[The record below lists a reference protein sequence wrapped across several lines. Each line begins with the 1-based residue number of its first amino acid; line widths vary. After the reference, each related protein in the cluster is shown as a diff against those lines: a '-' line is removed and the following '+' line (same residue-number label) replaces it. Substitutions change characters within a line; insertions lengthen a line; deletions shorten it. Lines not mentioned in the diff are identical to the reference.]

1 VEVRIDGVERSRNT
15 SGMKLGHFDLNLLVA
30 LDALLDTRSVSRASE
45 RLHIGASA
53 TSSAL
58 GRLRDYF
65 GDPLLMQIGRRMELT
80 PLGESLVQ
88 PVREILL
95 SVQSTVVARLEF
107 DPAQTKRNFV
117 ILASDYLT
125 TVLLV
130 GVVQRL
136 QREAPGITLHIANMT
151 DDVPERLE
159 RAEVDFV
166 IYPSV
171 SVKPEHPSQPLFE
184 ETFSCV
190 VWDGNTQFGKTLDL
204 DQYRNASHIGATFG
218 NSRSASFESFMLA
231 NLGVSRRIEVTTNN
245 FNTLPQLVV
254 GTTRVA
260 TVHTRLAHIYAR
272 YLPLRVLPLPVE
284 LPPLIEVMQ
293 WHAVNNN
300 DPAHLWMRRV
310 VLEEAQKSV

>member
-1 VEVRIDGVERSRNT
+1 
-15 SGMKLGHFDLNLLVA
+15 MKFGHFDLNLLVA

-65 GDPLLMQIGRRMELT
+65 EDPLLMQIGRKMELT
-80 PLGESLVQ
+80 PLGRSLVQ

-95 SVQSTVVARLEF
+95 NVQSTVVARLEF
-107 DPAQTKRNFV
+107 DPSQARRDFV

-130 GVVQRL
+130 DVVQRL

-151 DDVPERLE
+151 DDVSERLE

-171 SVKPEHPSQPLFE
+171 SVSPGHPSQQLFE

-190 VWDGNTQFGKTLDL
+190 VWQGNTQIGETFDVEQYQQAAHIAARFGDS
-204 DQYRNASHIGATFG
+204 RRATF
-218 NSRSASFESFMLA
+218 EDFMMA

-260 TVHTRLAHIYAR
+260 TVHTRLADIYSR
-272 YLPLRVLPLPVE
+272 YLPLRVLPLPLE

-310 VLEEAQKSV
+310 LLEEAQKSAWRDQTKN